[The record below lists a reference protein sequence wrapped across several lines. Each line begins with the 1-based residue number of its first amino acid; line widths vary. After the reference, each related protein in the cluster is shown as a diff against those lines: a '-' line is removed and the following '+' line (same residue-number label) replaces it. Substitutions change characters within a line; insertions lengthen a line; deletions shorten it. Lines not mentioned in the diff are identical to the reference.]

1 MIEHVETYGP
11 HALLARLSNHAE
23 DEAFRQA
30 QRLLRHYS
38 SHPPAGLAEVTPG
51 FTTILFEF
59 EAGHRPDPSAFRG
72 VLQNLLAPA
81 SPGSSPPRLVE
92 VPVLYDGP
100 DLERVAAHGGLTT
113 AEVIQLHSAVTY
125 RVQILGFSPGFPY
138 LAGLDRRLH
147 VPRLTTPRT
156 TVPAGSVAI
165 GGEHTGVYP
174 IATAGGWNLI
184 GQTMVSLLDP
194 ARAALADAGAF
205 LLHPGDAVRF
215 FPVADSNPRAASIRR
230 LDGRDRPGLTP

>member
-1 MIEHVETYGP
+1 MIQHVQAFGP

-23 DEAFRQA
+23 DEAFPQL
-30 QRLLRHYS
+30 QRLLRHFL

-51 FTTILFEF
+51 FATLLFEF
-59 EAGHRPDPSAFRG
+59 EAGHRPDPAEFHATLQHLLTPTSAG
-72 VLQNLLAPA
+72 SAPR
-81 SPGSSPPRLVE
+81 RLVE
-92 VPVLYDGP
+92 IPVCYDGP
-100 DLERVAAHGGLTT
+100 DLARVAARGGMDIS
-113 AEVIQLHSAVTY
+113 EVVRVHSAVTY

-147 VPRLTTPRT
+147 TPRLATPRT

-174 IATAGGWNLI
+174 VATAGGWNLI
-184 GQTMVSLLDP
+184 GHTTVALLDP
-194 ARAALADAGAF
+194 AKAALADASAF

-215 FPVADSNPRAASIRR
+215 IPITLP
-230 LDGRDRPGLTP
+230 